1 MDKNYTSVFV
11 RTAGLAVVFFIVN
24 FLVYQIPGMEYAMQ
38 DFQYPLALVYVFFL
52 VFSLIIL
59 GVLIKVSTISHI
71 QVGYAFLLLT
81 TIKMAVSYVFIRPV
95 LAGPDENSTEKV
107 NFFVIFILFLAIEAY
122 YTARL
127 LNNKQ

>member
-1 MDKNYTSVFV
+1 MDKKYISIFV
-11 RTAGLAVVFFIVN
+11 KTTVIAVVSLIIN
-24 FLVYQIPGMEYAMQ
+24 FLIYQVPDLKSSMG
-38 DFQYPLALVYVFFL
+38 DFVYPLPVTYLFFL

-59 GVLIKVSTISHI
+59 VVLVRISIKNKE
-71 QVGYAFLLLT
+71 QLGYAFLFLT
-81 TIKMAVSYVFIRPV
+81 SVKMAASYFFARPI
-95 LAGPDENSTEKV
+95 LAHSAENPTEKV

>member
-1 MDKNYTSVFV
+1 MDKNYISVFI

-24 FLVYQIPGMEYAMQ
+24 FLVYQIPGMEYEIQ
-38 DFQYPLALVYVFFL
+38 DFQYPLALVYAFFL

-59 GVLIKVSTISHI
+59 GILIKVSTISHT
-71 QVGYAFLLLT
+71 QVGFAFLLLT
-81 TIKMAVSYVFIRPV
+81 TIKMAGSYVFIRPI
-95 LAGPDENSTEKV
+95 LANTGQNPTEKV

>member
-1 MDKNYTSVFV
+1 MDKNYTGVFI
-11 RTAGLAVVFFIVN
+11 RTAGLAIVFFIVN
-24 FLVYQIPGMEYAMQ
+24 FLVYQIPAFEYARE
-38 DFQYPLALVYVFFL
+38 DAQYTLASVYAFFL

-59 GVLIKVSTISHI
+59 GILIKISAKNKE
-71 QVGYAFLLLT
+71 QLGYAFLLLT
-81 TIKMAVSYVFIRPV
+81 SIKMALSYVFARPII
-95 LAGPDENSTEKV
+95 AQSSENPTEKV

>member
-1 MDKNYTSVFV
+1 MDKNYASVFI

-24 FLVYQIPGMEYAMQ
+24 FLVYHIPGLEYAREGA
-38 DFQYPLALVYVFFL
+38 QYPLALVYAFFL
-52 VFSLIIL
+52 ILSLIIL
-59 GVLIKVSTISHI
+59 GILIKISAKNKE
-71 QVGYAFLLLT
+71 QLGYAFLLLT
-81 TIKMAVSYVFIRPV
+81 SIKMALSYVFARPIITNS
-95 LAGPDENSTEKV
+95 GENPTEKV

>member
-1 MDKNYTSVFV
+1 MDKNYTSVFI

-24 FLVYQIPGMEYAMQ
+24 FLVYQIPGMEYEIQ
-38 DFQYPLALVYVFFL
+38 GFQYPLALVYAFFL
-52 VFSLIIL
+52 IFSLIIL
-59 GVLIKVSTISHI
+59 GILIKVSTISHT
-71 QVGYAFLLLT
+71 QVGFAFLLLT
-81 TIKMAVSYVFIRPV
+81 TIKMAGSYVFIRPI
-95 LAGPDENSTEKV
+95 LANTGQNPTEKV

>member
-1 MDKNYTSVFV
+1 MDKNYTNVFI

-24 FLVYQIPGMEYAMQ
+24 FLVYHIPGMEYAMQ
-38 DFQYPLALVYVFFL
+38 DNQYPLALVYVFFL
-52 VFSLIIL
+52 VLSLIIL
-59 GVLIKVSTISHI
+59 GILIKISAKNKE
-71 QVGYAFLLLT
+71 QLGYAFLLLT
-81 TIKMAVSYVFIRPV
+81 SIKMALSYVFARPIITHS
-95 LAGPDENSTEKV
+95 GENPSEKV

>member
-1 MDKNYTSVFV
+1 MDKNYTSVFI
-11 RTAGLAVVFFIVN
+11 RTAGIAVVFFIVN

-52 VFSLIIL
+52 VLSLIIL
-59 GVLIKVSTISHI
+59 GILIKISAKNKE
-71 QVGYAFLLLT
+71 QLGYAFLLLT
-81 TIKMAVSYVFIRPV
+81 SIKMALSYVFARPIITHT
-95 LAGPDENSTEKV
+95 GENSTEKV

>member
-1 MDKNYTSVFV
+1 MDKNYLGIFF
-11 RTAGLAVVFFIVN
+11 RTGIIACI
-24 FLVYQIPGMEYAMQ
+24 FLVANMLL
-38 DFQYPLALVYVFFL
+38 FQFLLPAPEFYYPLPVVYIFFL

-59 GVLIKVSTISHI
+59 GVLIRISI
-71 QVGYAFLLLT
+71 KNKEQLGYAFLFLT
-81 TIKMAVSYVFIRPV
+81 SVKMAASYFFARPIIKHS
-95 LAGPDENSTEKV
+95 LGNPTEKI